1 VAGID
6 RLVVKESFRISALHL
21 HLPTAQLQLSDTE
34 NSGCRWIGKISVT
47 VMLRQPFMLLS
58 RKRYK
63 YHGSYLFTGNSV
75 NGYSGLKRMDINV
88 TVLKIKKLRN
98 DGNWKFLLLRMDNC
112 MLCEIS
118 CFPEKFINW
127 FCNLCE

>member
-1 VAGID
+1 LLQGPFEILPIGSLRYFFLEGTICCLTVIIGGAFNILS
-6 RLVVKESFRISALHL
+6 RELIIWSLKESFRILALLL

-34 NSGCRWIGKISVT
+34 NSGRRWIGKISVT

-75 NGYSGLKRMDINV
+75 NGYSGLKRMDIKV
-88 TVLKIKKLRN
+88 TVLKIK
-98 DGNWKFLLLRMDNC
+98 
-112 MLCEIS
+112 S
-118 CFPEKFINW
+118 
-127 FCNLCE
+127 